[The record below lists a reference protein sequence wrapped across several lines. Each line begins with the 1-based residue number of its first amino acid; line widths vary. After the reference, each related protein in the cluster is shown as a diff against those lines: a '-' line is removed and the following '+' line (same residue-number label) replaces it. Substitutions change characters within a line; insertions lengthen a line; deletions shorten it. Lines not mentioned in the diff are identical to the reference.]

1 MKILVVGSGGREH
14 AIATAI
20 SRSSWAVELVGFLGS
35 ANPGLIALCKEW
47 TIGQVKD
54 NKAVADYAWKQ
65 RADLVVVGPEVPL
78 IAGLADE
85 LAAHGIPCVGPSKLL
100 AQLEGSK
107 AKLREVAARYAPDSN
122 PRYSVCRSRNEIK
135 QFIDE
140 VKIIVVKPIGLT
152 SGKGVKVMGTQLK
165 DADEAF
171 AYAVDVLEKDEVVL
185 LEECL
190 VGEEFSQMIMTDGVN
205 IVPMP
210 LAQDAKYANENNQGP
225 MTGGMG
231 VYTMKDHL
239 LPFVSRDARV
249 QAMDIIRKV
258 LTGLQDET
266 GIRYHG
272 FLYGQFMLEKRGP
285 VIVETNVRLG
295 DPEAINV
302 MALLKTDPVEVLMG
316 MACGLSQQVE
326 FKSQASVCKYLVPQ
340 NYPDSVD
347 FNLRV
352 KIDDA
357 ILRQNE
363 TTILYAG
370 VEKEN
375 DFYKPTG
382 SRFAAVLALRDGI
395 EEAEQA
401 VEKTITALDLKGLRH
416 RTDIATSAA
425 IKAKTERMKALLG

>member
-14 AIATAI
+14 AIASAI
-20 SRSSWAVELVGFLGS
+20 SRSGRAVELVGFLGS
-35 ANPGLIALCKEW
+35 ANPGLLTLCKDW
-47 TIGQVKD
+47 MIGQLKD
-54 NKAVADYAWKQ
+54 NKAVADYAWQQ

-85 LAAHGIPCVGPSKLL
+85 LTMRGIPCVGPNKML

-107 AKLREVAARYAPDSN
+107 AKLREVAARFAPDAN
-122 PRYSVCRSRNEIK
+122 PRYSVCHNRDEVK

-140 VKIIVVKPIGLT
+140 VKTIVVKPIGLT

-210 LAQDAKYANENNQGP
+210 LAQDAKYAFENNQGP

-239 LPFVSRDARV
+239 LPFVSQQARE
-249 QAMDIIRKV
+249 QAMGIIRQI
-258 LTGLQDET
+258 LTGLQDEI

-295 DPEAINV
+295 DPEAINM
-302 MALLKTDPVEVLMG
+302 MALLKTDPVDAFMG
-316 MACGLSQQVE
+316 MACGLPQQIE
-326 FKSQASVCKYLVPQ
+326 FQAKASVCKYLVPQ
-340 NYPDSVD
+340 DYPNSVD

-357 ILRQNE
+357 ILRQND

-370 VEKEN
+370 VEKESEL
-375 DFYKPTG
+375 YKPTG
-382 SRFAAVLALRDGI
+382 SRFAAVLALREGLD
-395 EEAEQA
+395 EAEQV
-401 VEKTITALDLKGLRH
+401 VEKTIAALGLKGLRH
-416 RTDIATSAA
+416 RKDIATPAA